1 MPKPVVFVLRP
12 PRPASSCRS
21 KRSRTGCGS
30 VPACLSYR
38 RNATAGT
45 WSISANDGRGG
56 EWLKKFAVADDFDP
70 ADGKKVLSYP
80 QALEAARNLIRGD
93 EPGENPTRQ

>member
-1 MPKPVVFVLRP
+1 LRLGP
-12 PRPASSCRS
+12 
-21 KRSRTGCGS
+21 G
-30 VPACLSYR
+30 LSLGYR
-38 RNATAGT
+38 RNANAGT

-56 EWLKKFAVADDFDP
+56 EWLKKFAVADDLDP

-93 EPGENPTRQ
+93 EPGEGSGANCLDTA

>member
-1 MPKPVVFVLRP
+1 MRLGP
-12 PRPASSCRS
+12 
-21 KRSRTGCGS
+21 G
-30 VPACLSYR
+30 LSLGYR

-80 QALEAARNLIRGD
+80 QALEAARKLIRGD
-93 EPGENPTRQ
+93 EPGENPHAPMTVEAALTA